1 MSPDVYSRVRPV
13 RQTHRRMAS
22 ETGLGGTDPAPTPRL
37 NALNVGNLLAYA
49 FNIFTTFLI
58 GQTHLVGKTNSEG
71 EQLAPAPGCLIPPH
85 GT

>member
-1 MSPDVYSRVRPV
+1 
-13 RQTHRRMAS
+13 MAS

-71 EQLAPAPGCLIPPH
+71 EQLAPPPWFPHPTPG
-85 GT
+85 T